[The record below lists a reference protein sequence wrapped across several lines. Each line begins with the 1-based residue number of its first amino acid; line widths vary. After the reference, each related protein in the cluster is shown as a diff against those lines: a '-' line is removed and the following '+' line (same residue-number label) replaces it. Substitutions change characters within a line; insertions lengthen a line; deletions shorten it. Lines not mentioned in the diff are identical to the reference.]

1 MKKAGIILGILCLAA
16 IIGGWKYTEYKRSQ
30 IDLEGPVLTAADDK
44 VRVPIGAPDSELI
57 KGVTA
62 WDEKD
67 KDVSGSIVIESINKK
82 PDGESNEFEITYAA
96 FDNSNNSGKLTRTL
110 IYRDYRQ
117 PHFGISQPLRFS
129 RNQNLSLFDYIT
141 ADDCLDGDIT
151 PFVVIEGEKDIV
163 AEAKTGIYNFTL
175 QVSNSV
181 GDTSQLP
188 IQVEIFEDSYEEQ
201 MFRPKI
207 VLSDYLIYI
216 TKGRRFSPEDYL
228 DHIEDK
234 GTLLI
239 DRGPM
244 VEVEEKGEVTLVTE
258 KEANESP
265 GSWVNISRIDISS
278 DVKSNVPGIY
288 SVVYSYTS
296 EDTGYDCSA
305 RLIVV
310 VE

>member
-1 MKKAGIILGILCLAA
+1 MKKAGIVLGILCLAA

-30 IDLEGPVLTAADDK
+30 IDLEGPVLKAADDK
-44 VRVPIGAPDSELI
+44 VPIGATDSELI

-96 FDNSNNSGKLTRTL
+96 FDNSNNAGRLTRTL

-129 RNQNLSLFDYIT
+129 QSQSLSLFDYIT

-151 PFVVIEGEKDIV
+151 PFVVIEGEKDI
-163 AEAKTGIYNFTL
+163 ATDAKAGIYNFTL
-175 QVSNSV
+175 QVANSV
-181 GDTSQLP
+181 GDSSQLP
-188 IQVEIFEDSYEEQ
+188 IQVEIYEDSYEEQ
-201 MFRPKI
+201 MFRPQI
-207 VLSDYLIYI
+207 ILSDYLVYI
-216 TKGRRFSPEDYL
+216 TKGRVFKPEEYL
-228 DHIEDK
+228 DHIQDK

-239 DRGPM
+239 DYGPM
-244 VEVEEKGEVTLVTE
+244 VEVEEKGEVTLVTD
-258 KEANESP
+258 KVANESP
-265 GSWVNISRIDISS
+265 GSWINISQIDISS
-278 DVKSNVPGIY
+278 DVKNNVPGIY

-296 EDTGYDCSA
+296 EETGYDCSV